1 MAAPKRP
8 THVVVHKRLYMKG
21 DKGKLAHFPAGT
33 QLTLS
38 EDQAKKMGKMV
49 KSLKDG
55 DTVDLTP
62 TADDAKAD
70 TKADAGK

>member
-21 DKGKLAHFPAGT
+21 EKGKLVHFPAGT

-38 EDQAKKMGKMV
+38 DEQAKKMGKMV

-55 DTVDLTP
+55 ETVDLTSE
-62 TADDAKAD
+62 DDKKAD
-70 TKADAGK
+70 KKASAGS